1 MDDSA
6 IICNEVITSYDEETK
21 AIQTDFNEKSI
32 ICKTQSFYTL
42 LIFLLMTMTLLIAV
56 SIYCYEEEIDVIEE
70 EIYYLFATQII
81 KSTSF
86 ILIV

>member
-6 IICNEVITSYDEETK
+6 IICDQVITSYDEETK

-81 KSTSF
+81 NSTSF